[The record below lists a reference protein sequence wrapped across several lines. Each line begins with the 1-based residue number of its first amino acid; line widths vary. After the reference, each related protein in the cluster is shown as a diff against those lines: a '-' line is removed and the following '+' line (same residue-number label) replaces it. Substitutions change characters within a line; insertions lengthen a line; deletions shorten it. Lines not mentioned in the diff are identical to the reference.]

1 MTVPV
6 VLQHTQDG
14 KLVVNKNIQIED
26 RQQKL
31 YQLIKT
37 TEKNEYKLGEVMDV
51 HYDLFSLHD
60 E

>member
-14 KLVVNKNIQIED
+14 KLVVNDNIKVED

-31 YQLIKT
+31 YQLMKT

-51 HYDLFSLHD
+51 HYDLFSH
-60 E
+60 EE